1 MSAGWK
7 MRSQSSRMIHIMRRN
22 LESHKVEISG
32 GFWGCCSE
40 DTHTHMNKSFTC
52 AQYWDFATA
61 TRSFSMGWDCDTR
74 GETAWM
80 TAVNL
85 GYGLIPETQ
94 QKDGHSIMLSNTP
107 RKQRRL
113 EHGEPTVS
121 HQCNFFEENK
131 AGGELTAL
139 IPKPTITIFSERCY
153 LKRVCQQFKNID
165 DLIVSDVRFQASPK
179 IFNNV
184 NVF

>member
-1 MSAGWK
+1 
-7 MRSQSSRMIHIMRRN
+7 
-22 LESHKVEISG
+22 
-32 GFWGCCSE
+32 
-40 DTHTHMNKSFTC
+40 
-52 AQYWDFATA
+52 
-61 TRSFSMGWDCDTR
+61 
-74 GETAWM
+74 M

-94 QKDGHSIMLSNTP
+94 QKDGHSLVSNNH
-107 RKQRRL
+107 RKQHWL

-131 AGGELTAL
+131 AAGELKAL
-139 IPKPTITIFSERCY
+139 IPKHTITIFSERCY
-153 LKRVCQQFKNID
+153 LKRVCQQLKNIE
-165 DLIVSDVRFQASPK
+165 DLIVSDVRFQACPK